1 MPVFTDALL
10 GDTMHLS
17 AEEFGAYMLLLFTMW
32 RNNGRPLDDDD
43 LALARICRVS
53 VRRWREKLRPRL
65 IGFFEAVDNSQKL
78 SQKRLVKEWCYIQ
91 QRSDAARTN
100 ALKRW
105 HPGDADASNRQAD
118 GNADGYATH
127 TQLFNNTYLGKVTPR
142 AHEHAREAVPAA
154 TPWEQRC
161 DTWAKGSRWLAMWGP
176 APDEP
181 GCQAPAALIDEAVR
195 KRAHNGALGHH

>member
-43 LALARICRVS
+43 LALSRICRVS
-53 VRRWREKLRPRL
+53 IRRWREKLRPRL
-65 IGFFEAVDNSQKL
+65 IGFFEPVDNSQKL

-91 QRSDAARTN
+91 QRSETARAN
-100 ALKRW
+100 ALSRW
-105 HPGDADASNRQAD
+105 HPGDANASDQQAD
-118 GNADGYATH
+118 GNASAYATHTH
-127 TQLFNNTYLGKVTPR
+127 TQLFNNSYLGKVTP
-142 AHEHAREAVPAA
+142 HAREAVPAE

-181 GCQAPAALIDEAVR
+181 GCQAPAALVDEAVR